1 MRYLKGLLNF
11 LERIRESERV
21 GQWLP
26 AAEARG
32 ILDQRVRV
40 SVRMR
45 IKARF
50 FLVSV
55 IGSCVAT
62 VAYYL
67 LVIMINLDSNHTELI
82 RV

>member
-1 MRYLKGLLNF
+1 M
-11 LERIRESERV
+11 
-21 GQWLP
+21 
-26 AAEARG
+26 
-32 ILDQRVRV
+32 DQRVRA
-40 SVRMR
+40 SVRMG

-62 VAYYL
+62 VANYL